1 VISIVAGSALAL
13 LVMAF
18 HRVLFGPQ
26 VVAFGI

>member
-1 VISIVAGSALAL
+1 VSVIAGLVLAF

-26 VVAFGI
+26 VVPWSV